1 MEAAAIPVP
10 KTGERWEQASH
21 ALKVRPEHAGLIG
34 TLTVLSSRLL
44 PQPSLTSL
52 SSGIRHSSCTPAV
65 APSSVC
71 SDFDVPRLQSVWA
84 SKYNE
89 RAFLSMK
96 KVGLNFLDL
105 RMAVL
110 VQRVVPA
117 AYAFVIH
124 TENPTNGK
132 KDEIFAELVI
142 GLGESIVSGMVPGS
156 SLSFVAS
163 KGNLDKPEVGA
174 LLLQYALWFIACLL
188 WILQYTA
195 GSYNM
200 LKCCR

>member
-1 MEAAAIPVP
+1 MQAAAMQAAAMPD
-10 KTGERWEQASH
+10 WELPHIASMHIQCQAASFACLH
-21 ALKVRPEHAGLIG
+21 GAIHIALVSSMYNSR
-34 TLTVLSSRLL
+34 TVLAI
-44 PQPSLTSL
+44 Q
-52 SSGIRHSSCTPAV
+52 G
-65 APSSVC
+65 
-71 SDFDVPRLQSVWA
+71 VWA

-124 TENPTNGK
+124 TENPTNGA
-132 KDEIFAELVI
+132 KDEIFAELVA

-156 SLSFVAS
+156 SLSFYA
-163 KGNLDKPEVGA
+163 KKDALDKPEV
-174 LLLQYALWFIACLL
+174 L
-188 WILQYTA
+188 T
-195 GSYNM
+195 
-200 LKCCR
+200 